1 MSDMG
6 QRELTRNELIEINVG
21 LRDRITKLE
30 QENESFK
37 VLLADS
43 ESALAIQR
51 VRLRL
56 KELSTENESL
66 NKQLKKK
73 DEEIKR
79 GKDDLHHE
87 LRTAERL
94 ED

>member
-79 GKDDLHHE
+79 GKDDLHE